1 MGKQVYTMRE
11 AVYIYQVHNK
21 NRMEISQGKDYLYE
35 ERKNTD
41 INVGIPNDHFCF
53 SDRMP

>member
-1 MGKQVYTMRE
+1 MRE
-11 AVYIYQVHNK
+11 AVYIYQVYYK
-21 NRMEISQGKDYLYE
+21 NRMETCQGKDYLYE

-41 INVGIPNDHFCF
+41 SNVGIPNDHFCF